1 MFSAF
6 RRDRQAPS
14 LSRPLSKYRCACRPG
29 RGVDC
34 VALAD
39 QYQSIADTIV
49 QLFRVD
55 ASGVIM
61 GKNQSRLK
69 KAVVDVDGF

>member
-1 MFSAF
+1 MHL
-6 RRDRQAPS
+6 PS
-14 LSRPLSKYRCACRPG
+14 WPR
-29 RGVDC
+29 VDY
-34 VALAD
+34 VVLAD

-55 ASGVIM
+55 ASGLIM

-69 KAVVDVDGF
+69 KAVVDVDGS

>member
-1 MFSAF
+1 VPETISSAF
-6 RRDRQAPS
+6 RRDRQAIV
-14 LSRPLSKYRCACRPG
+14 
-29 RGVDC
+29 RGADC
-34 VALAD
+34 GGLAN

-55 ASGVIM
+55 ASGLIM